1 MDNNSIIILIKIIIT
16 TTIIIIIIIIM
27 IIIIIIN
34 LYFYILIVKK
44 VGILVGDGALE
55 LLGEE
60 KREHII
66 NGLRYK
72 LEDDITGS
80 SLHTE
85 I

>member
-1 MDNNSIIILIKIIIT
+1 
-16 TTIIIIIIIIM
+16 M
-27 IIIIIIN
+27 IIIIIAIIMMIIK
-34 LYFYILIVKK
+34 YKKIYISILMNVKK

-60 KREHII
+60 TREHII

>member
-1 MDNNSIIILIKIIIT
+1 MN
-16 TTIIIIIIIIM
+16 
-27 IIIIIIN
+27 
-34 LYFYILIVKK
+34 VKK

-55 LLGEE
+55 LLGKE